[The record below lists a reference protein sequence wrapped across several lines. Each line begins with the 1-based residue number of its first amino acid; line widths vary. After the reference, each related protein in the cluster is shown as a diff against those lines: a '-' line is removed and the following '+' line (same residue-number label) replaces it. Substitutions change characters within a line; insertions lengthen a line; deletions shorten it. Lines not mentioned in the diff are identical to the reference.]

1 MLVSKHNCELALRGA
16 WVRHYQ
22 GILPEIPGRNLA
34 LTVLYY
40 QMCLTWVGADLQR
53 GSSTCVS
60 LNSRLEINKGEE
72 DDLQRGPGP
81 PRHCHDARP
90 VDLIITMIKWIR
102 TSRLATKN
110 SLSLPLAGETHA
122 CTRALR
128 WRGGG
133 RLDLAALHH
142 AQFKNKYF
150 TEMCSGSEAGSYLR
164 LVDFC
169 ITQL

>member
-110 SLSLPLAGETHA
+110 SLS
-122 CTRALR
+122 R
-128 WRGGG
+128 WVGADLQRGPAHPRHPQTKG
-133 RLDLAALHH
+133 ATSASPPSPSP
-142 AQFKNKYF
+142 A
-150 TEMCSGSEAGSYLR
+150 
-164 LVDFC
+164 V
-169 ITQL
+169 